1 MARTLGFVG
10 WYGRHNAGDEAFKA
24 VHDLLFPDLERRWI
38 SRPSEAGDTAETL
51 YVLGGGDVFL
61 DYYLEMIPPEAPFFA
76 YGVGLSSEEQY
87 EQVAQYRDRLLGIWV
102 RNPGDAAALR
112 ALGVEA
118 HYTPDIALL
127 LGEQVRARP
136 QHPALAGATRKRLV
150 FCPSGNADQTAL
162 QRGDLADHFYM
173 NYFKIAVARA
183 LDELAA
189 YYDIVMLP
197 LSHDYKDFDAGFVG
211 QVHGLMKRAGRVIP
225 ITEELPPL
233 DVARVIADC
242 QLCIS
247 MKFHGLVFAALSGV
261 PFVNIGFTRKTAEF
275 CADLGQP
282 GLAIEPYAFT
292 HEAMRRAVKL
302 AEAETTRQALGE
314 AVAGRVGEAQQAA
327 ALFRERVLAAL

>member
-24 VHDLLFPDLERRWI
+24 VHDLLFPDLPRRWI
-38 SRPSEAGDTAETL
+38 SRPSEAGDPAETL

-61 DYYLEMIPPEAPFFA
+61 DYYLDMIPPGAPFFA
-76 YGVGLSSEEQY
+76 YGVGLASPRQY
-87 EQVAQYRDRLLGIWV
+87 EAVAQQRERLRAIWV

-127 LGEQVRARP
+127 LGEQVAARP
-136 QHPALAGATRKRLV
+136 SHPALATLTRKRLV

-183 LDELAA
+183 LDELSEF
-189 YYDIVMLP
+189 YDIVMLP
-197 LSHDYKDFDAGFVG
+197 LSHDYKDFDAGFIG
-211 QVHGLMKRAGRVIP
+211 QVHGLMRRPGRVTP

-233 DVARVIADC
+233 DVARVIADS

-261 PFVNIGFTRKTAEF
+261 PFVNIGFTRKTAEL
-275 CADLGQP
+275 CTDLGQP

-292 HEAMRRAVKL
+292 HEAMRRCVKL
-302 AEAETTRQALGE
+302 AEAEATGQALHE
-314 AVAGRVGEAQQAA
+314 AVGGRIAEAQQAA
-327 ALFRERVLAAL
+327 ALFRERVLAEL

>member
-24 VHDLLFPDLERRWI
+24 VHDLLFPDIPRRWI
-38 SRPSEAGDTAETL
+38 SRRSEAGDPAETL

-61 DYYLEMIPPEAPFFA
+61 DYYLDMIPEGAPFFA
-76 YGVGLSSEEQY
+76 YGVGLASPRQY
-87 EQVAQYRDRLLGIWV
+87 EAVAQQRERLLGIWV
-102 RNPGDAAALR
+102 RNPGDAEALR

-127 LGEQVRARP
+127 LGEAVAARP
-136 QHPALAGATRKRLV
+136 PHPALAGRTRKRLV

-173 NYFKIAVARA
+173 NYFKIALARA
-183 LDELAA
+183 LDELSEF
-189 YYDIVMLP
+189 YDIVMLP

-211 QVHGLMKRAGRVIP
+211 QVHGLMKRPGRVIP

-242 QLCIS
+242 QLCVS
-247 MKFHGLVFAALSGV
+247 MKFHGLVFAALAGV

-292 HEAMRRAVKL
+292 HDAMRRAVKL
-302 AEAETTRQALGE
+302 AEAPATAEALRE
-314 AVAGRVGEAQQAA
+314 AVAGRVAEAQQAA
-327 ALFRERVLAAL
+327 AQFREQVLAAL